1 MEPMGSCTLLS
12 ILITTS
18 SMPEIHNTKD
28 THNTPESVLSSI
40 SVILLLGSAACTTA
54 SKSRI
59 IIIQRAAIT
68 KSCNHTP
75 LKPRAVQVNKAATA
89 AASSISGHNTRLP
102 MWLKA
107 AHFEGFCARRP
118 IR

>member
-1 MEPMGSCTLLS
+1 
-12 ILITTS
+12 
-18 SMPEIHNTKD
+18 MPEIHSTND
-28 THNTPESVLSSI
+28 THNTPESVLSSM

-54 SKSRI
+54 NESRI

-75 LKPRAVQVNKAATA
+75 LKPRAVQTNNAATA
-89 AASSISGHNTRLP
+89 AANSISGHSTRLP

-107 AHFEGFCARRP
+107 AHFEGFCVWRP